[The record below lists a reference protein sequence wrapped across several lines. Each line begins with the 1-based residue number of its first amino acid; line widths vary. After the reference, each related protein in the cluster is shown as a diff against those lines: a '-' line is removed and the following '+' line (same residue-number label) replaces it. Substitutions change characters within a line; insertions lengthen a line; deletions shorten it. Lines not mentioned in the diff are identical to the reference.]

1 VNRWLQRH
9 RSGPVFFVAGGG
21 IPPAYLLTK
30 FSDWLPPVPRMV
42 DAASLAA
49 RNCKDLYVMIRHLTV
64 TWAPNY
70 ILCSSDGCNGRFDFA
85 GDMHGSEE
93 TP

>member
-1 VNRWLQRH
+1 
-9 RSGPVFFVAGGG
+9 
-21 IPPAYLLTK
+21 
-30 FSDWLPPVPRMV
+30 MV